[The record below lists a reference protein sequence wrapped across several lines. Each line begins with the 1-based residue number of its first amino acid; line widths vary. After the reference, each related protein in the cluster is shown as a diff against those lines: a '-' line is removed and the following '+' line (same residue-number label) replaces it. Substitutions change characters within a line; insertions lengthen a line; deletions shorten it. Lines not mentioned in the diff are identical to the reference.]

1 MSADPRLP
9 VAYRVAGKHRE
20 LDDTWTLELEPAG
33 DADRL
38 GKFEPGQFAM
48 LYAFGAGEVP
58 ISVSAT
64 TDGTLVHTVRAVG
77 AVSAAVCRCEPGDQ
91 LGARGPYGNRWPLGE
106 AEGGD
111 VVVVAGGIGLAPLR
125 PAIEHLVARRDR
137 YGSVAVLYGARS
149 PAEILYPADIE
160 RWRSAGVQVEVTV
173 DGAPPGWDGRV
184 GLVTTL
190 IPAGRFDADQAT
202 AMVCGPE
209 VMMRFV
215 ASALRE
221 HGVDARR
228 IHVSLERNMKC
239 AVGFCGRCQLGQRF
253 ICKDGA
259 VFAFDRVE
267 SLLAVREL

>member
-9 VAYRVAGKHRE
+9 VAYRVAAKRRE
-20 LDDTWTLELEPAG
+20 LDDTWTLELEPAV

-38 GKFEPGQFAM
+38 GEFEPGQFAM
-48 LYAFGAGEVP
+48 LYAFGSGEVP

-77 AVSAAVCRCEPGDQ
+77 AVSAAICHCEPGDQ
-91 LGARGPYGNRWPLGE
+91 LGARGPYGNRWPLDV

-125 PAIEHLVARRDR
+125 PAIEQLVARRDR

-149 PAEILYPADIE
+149 PAEILYPDDID
-160 RWRSAGVQVEVTV
+160 RWRAAGVHVDVTV
-173 DGAPPGWDGRV
+173 DGAPTSWDGRV

-190 IPAGRFDADQAT
+190 IPAADFDGERAT

-221 HGVDARR
+221 HGVDAQR

-239 AVGFCGRCQLGQRF
+239 AVGLCGRCQLGQRF
-253 ICKDGA
+253 ICRDGA
-259 VFAFDRVE
+259 VFGFDRVE
-267 SLLAVREL
+267 SLLGVREL

>member
-9 VAYRVAGKHRE
+9 VAYRVATKRRE
-20 LDDTWTLELEPAG
+20 LDDTWTLEIEPAAG
-33 DADRL
+33 GDRL
-38 GKFEPGQFAM
+38 EEFGPGQFGM
-48 LYAFGAGEVP
+48 LYAFGVGEVP
-58 ISVSAT
+58 ISISGT
-64 TDGTLVHTVRAVG
+64 IDGKLVHTVRAVG
-77 AVSAAVCRCEPGDQ
+77 AVSSAICRCEPGDH
-91 LGARGPYGNRWPLGE
+91 LGARGPYGNRWPLAE

-125 PAIEHLVARRDR
+125 PAIEHVVARRER

-149 PAEILYPADIE
+149 PADILYPDDIE
-160 RWRSAGVQVEVTV
+160 RWRGAGLQVEVTV

-190 IPAGRFDADQAT
+190 IPAAGFDGEQAT

-221 HGVDARR
+221 HGVDAQR

-267 SLLAVREL
+267 SLLTVREL